1 MAPKKRVEV
10 VVQSREDKG
19 LEKESKRLREL
30 AVERG
35 LLGEKRDVPEESFVP
50 HAGILRCDG
59 KDICKKGHRKNKYL
73 FSFPGL
79 VAPVA
84 GGKFGDLSQLDS
96 RNPVLYVDFP
106 QGRLKLF
113 GTIVYPKN
121 KYITLNFVRGA
132 GSIQCEDLF
141 ESLVVFS
148 EVWWIGTKV
157 DNPDELRLDMP
168 LDLQQEKHSVYD
180 FAGGAG
186 RPKIRL
192 VGVDVPPSQL
202 EPVQASQLESSK
214 LSTPKAQLK
223 MDQWLSQ
230 KKSVGRKTSEKT
242 SESNAKA
249 KIKIADEWE
258 SDEEDEG
265 FVNLG
270 DIQTPS
276 RQSARTVGK
285 KYSYVE
291 SSSEENGTDDSGGD
305 NDLGAETREFEGKNT
320 NNLFMSNYAEDGVL
334 VPESQASK
342 MDLTDPLNG
351 YIPTDLPIAINGLD
365 DKETTVTDHLAASQN
380 SAPKSTAGAVS
391 KQSSLSAFFIKSNEK
406 KGVNVQPPVSVADT
420 GTTRTYQRTKV
431 TKTTLEVAVQEDA
444 SPTSKTE
451 MKSVLPE
458 TPSESN
464 GSKRKRKATSEGKQ
478 TPKGSNLLCSRIS
491 FVLACMF
498 SQSRGH
504 IWLGRLNG

>member
-342 MDLTDPLNG
+342 MDLTD
-351 YIPTDLPIAINGLD
+351 

-431 TKTTLEVAVQEDA
+431 TKVKMAL
-444 SPTSKTE
+444 
-451 MKSVLPE
+451 
-458 TPSESN
+458 
-464 GSKRKRKATSEGKQ
+464 
-478 TPKGSNLLCSRIS
+478 
-491 FVLACMF
+491 
-498 SQSRGH
+498 
-504 IWLGRLNG
+504 